1 MIVSSKQG
9 GNDKKRFR
17 LWLAVI
23 VVIVVVLGVLI
34 AVNRHSS
41 KQDASTEQ
49 SAEQETKE
57 SAQVTEAAEESEDS
71 QSAEATDEEESADTV
86 EEDDTGLEF
95 PYKLDHN
102 RLRIDSL
109 FQYSGVNPDAQ
120 LENGDDIAS
129 IQLKNISDQYL
140 ESAEISVELDN
151 GTAFSFTLQD
161 IPAGKSVTA
170 FDTANTSYDGNAG
183 VAYIEAQASYN
194 ADASVNE
201 DACAITKDD
210 QGVHLQNISGDTL
223 NNIQVKYHS
232 ILDDMYFGG
241 LSYTATVDS
250 LAVDQTTDVDT
261 SEDMLGD
268 VEIVSVAY

>member
-1 MIVSSKQG
+1 MVSSKQG

-71 QSAEATDEEESADTV
+71 QSAESTDEEEPADTA

>member
-1 MIVSSKQG
+1 M
-9 GNDKKRFR
+9 
-17 LWLAVI
+17 
-23 VVIVVVLGVLI
+23 VVLGVLI

-49 SAEQETKE
+49 SAEQETNKE
-57 SAQVTEAAEESEDS
+57 SAQVAGSDGSGDS
-71 QSAEATDEEESADTV
+71 QSADREDSGTTV
-86 EEDDTGLEF
+86 DEDDTGLEF

-151 GTAFSFTLQD
+151 GTAFSFTVQD

-170 FDTANTSYDGNAG
+170 FDTANTSYDGKAG

-194 ADASVNE
+194 ADASIKE
-201 DACAITKDD
+201 DSCAVTKDN
-210 QGVHLQNISGDTL
+210 QEVQLQNISGDTL

-250 LAVDQTTDVDT
+250 LAVDETTTVDT

-268 VEIVSVAY
+268 VEIVSITY

>member
-9 GNDKKRFR
+9 GNDKKRFQ

-23 VVIVVVLGVLI
+23 VVIVVVLGALI
-34 AVNRHSS
+34 AVNKHSS

-71 QSAEATDEEESADTV
+71 QSAESTDEEEPADTA

>member
-1 MIVSSKQG
+1 MSSKQG

-71 QSAEATDEEESADTV
+71 QSAESTDEEEPADTA

-151 GTAFSFTLQD
+151 GTAFSFTVQD

>member
-1 MIVSSKQG
+1 MVSSKQS
-9 GNDKKRFR
+9 GNDRKRFQ

-71 QSAEATDEEESADTV
+71 QSAESTDEEEPADTA

>member
-1 MIVSSKQG
+1 MSSKQG

-57 SAQVTEAAEESEDS
+57 TAQVTEAAEESEDS
-71 QSAEATDEEESADTV
+71 QSAESTDEEEPADTA

-151 GTAFSFTLQD
+151 GTAFSFTVQD

-170 FDTANTSYDGNAG
+170 FDTANTSYDGKAG

-194 ADASVNE
+194 ADASINE
-201 DACAITKDD
+201 DACAVTKDD

-250 LAVDQTTDVDT
+250 LAVDETTTVDT

-268 VEIVSVAY
+268 VEIVSIAY

>member
-1 MIVSSKQG
+1 MSSKQG
-9 GNDKKRFR
+9 GNDKKRFQ

-23 VVIVVVLGVLI
+23 VVIVVVLGALI
-34 AVNRHSS
+34 AVNKHSS

-71 QSAEATDEEESADTV
+71 QSAESTDEEEPADTA

-250 LAVDQTTDVDT
+250 LAVDETTAVDT

-268 VEIVSVAY
+268 VEIVSIAY

>member
-9 GNDKKRFR
+9 GNDKKRFQ

-23 VVIVVVLGVLI
+23 VVIVVVLGALI
-34 AVNRHSS
+34 AVNKHSS

-71 QSAEATDEEESADTV
+71 QSAEATDEEEPADTA

>member
-1 MIVSSKQG
+1 MVSSKQG

-57 SAQVTEAAEESEDS
+57 SAQVTEAAEESKDS
-71 QSAEATDEEESADTV
+71 QSAESTDEEEPADTA

>member
-1 MIVSSKQG
+1 MSSKQG
-9 GNDKKRFR
+9 GNDKKRFQ

-23 VVIVVVLGVLI
+23 VVIVVVLGALI
-34 AVNRHSS
+34 AVNKHSS

-57 SAQVTEAAEESEDS
+57 SAQVTEAAEESKDS
-71 QSAEATDEEESADTV
+71 QSAESTDEEEPADTA

-210 QGVHLQNISGDTL
+210 QGVHLQNISDDTL

>member
-1 MIVSSKQG
+1 MMVSSKQG

-57 SAQVTEAAEESEDS
+57 SAQGTEASDESGDS
-71 QSAEATDEEESADTV
+71 QSADKEDSGNAA
-86 EEDDTGLEF
+86 EEDNTGLEF

-151 GTAFSFTLQD
+151 GTAFSFTVQD

-170 FDTANTSYDGNAG
+170 FDTANTSYDGKAG

-194 ADASVNE
+194 ADASINE
-201 DACAITKDD
+201 DACAVTKDD

-250 LAVDQTTDVDT
+250 LAVDETTVVDT

-268 VEIVSVAY
+268 VEIVSIAY

>member
-9 GNDKKRFR
+9 GNDKKRFQ

-23 VVIVVVLGVLI
+23 VVIVVVLGALI
-34 AVNRHSS
+34 AVNKHSS

-71 QSAEATDEEESADTV
+71 QSAESTDEEEPADTA

-140 ESAEISVELDN
+140 ESAVISVELDN

>member
-1 MIVSSKQG
+1 MVSSKQG

-71 QSAEATDEEESADTV
+71 QSTEATDEEEPADTA

-109 FQYSGVNPDAQ
+109 FQYSGANPDAQ

-151 GTAFSFTLQD
+151 GTAFSFTVQD

-170 FDTANTSYDGNAG
+170 FDTANTSYDGKAG

-194 ADASVNE
+194 ADASINE
-201 DACAITKDD
+201 DACAVTKDD

-241 LSYTATVDS
+241 LSYTAIVDS
-250 LAVDQTTDVDT
+250 LAVDETTAVDT

-268 VEIVSVAY
+268 VEIVSIAY

>member
-1 MIVSSKQG
+1 MPP
-9 GNDKKRFR
+9 
-17 LWLAVI
+17 W
-23 VVIVVVLGVLI
+23 
-34 AVNRHSS
+34 
-41 KQDASTEQ
+41 
-49 SAEQETKE
+49 
-57 SAQVTEAAEESEDS
+57 EDN
-71 QSAEATDEEESADTV
+71 
-86 EEDDTGLEF
+86 TGLEF

-109 FQYSGVNPDAQ
+109 FQYSGANPDAQ

-151 GTAFSFTLQD
+151 GTAFSFTVQD

-170 FDTANTSYDGNAG
+170 FDTANTSYDGKAG

-194 ADASVNE
+194 ADASINE
-201 DACAITKDD
+201 DACAVTKDD

-241 LSYTATVDS
+241 LGHTATVDS
-250 LAVDQTTDVDT
+250 LAVDETTVVDT

-268 VEIVSVAY
+268 VEIVSIAY